1 MQCQLIMRI
10 AYAKVSLNLVCIP
23 AICHFQIV
31 VIQPIFFSGVRGTSI
46 LFSSG
51 DGGVGDGSSYPTM
64 QTCITNDGK
73 NHTRF
78 MASFPAS
85 CPL

>member
-1 MQCQLIMRI
+1 MQYPWIMRV
-10 AYAKVSLNLVCIP
+10 AYAIVSLNLVCIP
-23 AICHFQIV
+23 ANIS
-31 VIQPIFFSGVRGTSI
+31 FSNCCRPNGSLLGARGTSI

-51 DGGVGDGSSYPTM
+51 DGGVGDGDSDPRT

-73 NHTRF
+73 NRTRF
-78 MASFPAS
+78 MPSFPAS